1 MSRWSK
7 CFFSLF
13 FSKKDLHLNAVEI
26 VLEKTNLEKNIGD
39 VDKKIPDTSK
49 VIETEDFNRL
59 AKMNFNAK
67 MVEALQILEIK
78 IK

>member
-1 MSRWSK
+1 M
-7 CFFSLF
+7 F
-13 FSKKDLHLNAVEI
+13 FSKKDLHLNAAEI

>member
-1 MSRWSK
+1 M
-7 CFFSLF
+7 FFSE
-13 FSKKDLHLNAVEI
+13 KDLHLNAVEI

>member
-1 MSRWSK
+1 MLFLVV
-7 CFFSLF
+7 FFQ
-13 FSKKDLHLNAVEI
+13 KDLHLNAVEI

>member
-1 MSRWSK
+1 M
-7 CFFSLF
+7 F

-26 VLEKTNLEKNIGD
+26 VLEKTNLEKNIGY
-39 VDKKIPDTSK
+39 VDKKILDTSK